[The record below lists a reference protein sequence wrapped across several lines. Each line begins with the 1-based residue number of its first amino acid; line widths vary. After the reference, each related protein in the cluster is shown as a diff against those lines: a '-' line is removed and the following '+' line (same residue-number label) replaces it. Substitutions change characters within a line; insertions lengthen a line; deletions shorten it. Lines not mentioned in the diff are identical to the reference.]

1 MQDIL
6 ITVNSLLSGGII
18 IALATAFIWGIF
30 SVILSPCHLTS
41 IPLVIGYITS
51 HNKNLKNKKAFVISI
66 MFSVGI
72 LASIILV
79 GAITISMGRLFGD
92 VGILSDLVVIGIF
105 LIFGL
110 YLLDVNVFK
119 FIPLNID
126 LKTRFKNSPALIL
139 GIIFGVSLGP
149 CTFAYIAP
157 ILGFTFKISTVDL
170 FRSIALLTFFAA
182 GHCITIALAGVSG
195 NAVNKYLQRTNSGN
209 ALKYFQKFLGILFIG
224 IGLYFIFNI

>member
-1 MQDIL
+1 M